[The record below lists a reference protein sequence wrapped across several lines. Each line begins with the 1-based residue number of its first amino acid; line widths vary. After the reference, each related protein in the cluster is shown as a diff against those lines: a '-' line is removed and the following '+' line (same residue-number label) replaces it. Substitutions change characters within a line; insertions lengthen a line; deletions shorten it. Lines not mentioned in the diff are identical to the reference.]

1 MTEASALPFPLVDR
15 DRSAAA
21 SAGTLDLRVVSGFLV
36 ADVRGRFVGRV
47 EGPMY
52 GSSEA
57 TPDAL
62 AVRFG
67 LLWRRRRLIPAGS
80 IELIDAKTKVVGL
93 RVDRETIRTF
103 L

>member
-1 MTEASALPFPLVDR
+1 MADASALPFPLVDR

-21 SAGTLDLRVVSGFLV
+21 SAGALDLRNVSGFLV

-47 EGPMY
+47 EGPLY
-52 GSSEA
+52 GASEE

-67 LLWRRRRLIPAGS
+67 LLSRRAASFPPNRLS
-80 IELIDAKTKVVGL
+80 
-93 RVDRETIRTF
+93 
-103 L
+103 